1 MQEDC
6 ASMNDTIETKA
17 DNLDADIKVQNDRL
31 SAFEERISD
40 IKISDT
46 DQFFLN
52 KEIMRFKN
60 ALCSIEAPKDSYR
73 EQAI

>member
-6 ASMNDTIETKA
+6 ASMGDTIETKA
-17 DNLDADIKVQNDRL
+17 NNLEADIKVQNERL
-31 SAFEERISD
+31 TQFEERISD
-40 IKISDT
+40 IKISDA

-60 ALCSIEAPKDSYR
+60 AICSIEAPKDSFL

>member
-1 MQEDC
+1 MG
-6 ASMNDTIETKA
+6 DTIETKA
-17 DNLDADIKVQNDRL
+17 NNLEADIKVQNDRL
-31 SAFEERISD
+31 TQFEERISD

-60 ALCSIEAPKDSYR
+60 AICSIKAPKDSFR
-73 EQAI
+73 E